1 MNRISFFKK
10 VKLFLF
16 YKKTI
21 KNIELNLERQF
32 NIRIDKAH
40 RMYTILN
47 IPQEL
52 IDEPYS
58 IRKADIDTLS
68 QAFIKDYTNKLSVLL
83 NQNGLS
89 ELYDFYDI
97 AKVDKTSYLIVYGF
111 SLFKSDKF
119 ILNFYKF
126 ISAIVALMLLFF
138 AIIFFIH

>member
-16 YKKTI
+16 YKKKI
-21 KNIELNLERQF
+21 KEIELNLERQF

-126 ISAIVALMLLFF
+126 ISAIIALMLIFF
-138 AIIFFIH
+138 TIIFFIH